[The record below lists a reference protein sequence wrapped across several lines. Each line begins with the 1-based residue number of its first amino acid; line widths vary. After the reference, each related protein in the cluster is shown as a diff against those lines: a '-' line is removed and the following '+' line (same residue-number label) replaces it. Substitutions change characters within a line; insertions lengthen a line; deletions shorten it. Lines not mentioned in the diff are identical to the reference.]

1 MRALLLFVIGLL
13 FGGAGG
19 FLIGGGLGET
29 PGHDH
34 AGHADAAHTHENAT
48 EWNGATPTLSLALM
62 PDTGTNLNLHILADG
77 FAFDP
82 IAVNGDAVQGTG
94 HAHVYVNGVKVAR
107 AYGPFMHLED
117 VPEGATIRVTL
128 NANDHS
134 LWVKDG
140 SPLAAEVTAP

>member
-19 FLIGGGLGET
+19 YLIGGGLGET

-34 AGHADAAHTHENAT
+34 AGHSDTAHDHEDAT
-48 EWNGATPTLSLALM
+48 EWDGAAPALSLMLL
-62 PDTGTNLNLHILADG
+62 PDMGENLNLLIMTDG
-77 FAFDP
+77 FTFDP
-82 IAVNGDAVQGTG
+82 MGVNGAPVQGTG
-94 HAHVYVNGVKVAR
+94 HAHVYINGEKIAR
-107 AYGPFMHLED
+107 AYGPFMHLTE
-117 VPEGATIRVTL
+117 VPAGATVRVTL

-140 SPLAAEVTAP
+140 EPLAAEASAP